1 MKKINNY
8 WTDENNNRWNR
19 DRYTKDQ
26 AEQLSKKMI
35 NCKYCTDC
43 TDCNSCDYCYSC
55 DSCDYCNSCNFCKFC
70 NSCDSCYSC
79 YSCDY
84 CDYCNSCKN
93 YKSNP
98 ERYCKRLSG
107 TVDKLAQIYWIDEN
121 VQIVFGCWKGSSI
134 DGFVEKAKKQLKG
147 TGKLQPFIDF
157 AEKARYLINHS
168 K

>member
-19 DRYTKDQ
+19 DQYTKDQ

-43 TDCNSCDYCYSC
+43 YSCYSC
-55 DSCDYCNSCNFCKFC
+55 DSCDS
-70 NSCDSCYSC
+70 
-79 YSCDY
+79 
-84 CDYCNSCKN
+84 CNSCKN

-134 DGFVEKAKKQLKG
+134 DGFVKKAKKQLKG
-147 TGKLQPFIDF
+147 TSKLQPFIDF
-157 AEKARYLINHS
+157 AEKARYLINPS